1 MLLLVVLMLAAC
13 LTQFATDIYAPSLP
27 AISVSLGTSV
37 DYVQWSMATYMLGV
51 ALSQL
56 IYGPISEGVGRK
68 PPMIIGLFVMF
79 IGSVICLISGSVE
92 SLIIGRFVQGCGAGA
107 CASLWRSVFRDTYTG
122 EELAKYSSYLVVF
135 IMFIVPAAPLLGGYL
150 QEFFS
155 WRASFVF
162 MVVYTLVALL
172 GIILGFTETN
182 KTHSISKLS
191 FEYIISR
198 YLMLFKSRIFMTVT
212 CSTFL
217 SYGANF
223 IWFVVGPVLLIEKIG
238 ISPVDFGWLT
248 FCGGGGAY
256 ALAGYLNGKFVKRMG
271 MAFMM
276 RFGWSI
282 MIIASVLMLIAH
294 ATMGLNIYA
303 IMLPIILFYFG
314 STFIWPNAFATA
326 FTPFGSIAGYAGAL
340 YGFMQICGA
349 AVLAGV
355 VSYLP
360 DSDQFI
366 MAVMMLVSS
375 ICAWLVYE
383 FGKSG
388 DQSN

>member
-1 MLLLVVLMLAAC
+1 MLRFIVLVLAAC

-27 AISVSLGTSV
+27 AISVSLETAV

-56 IYGPISEGVGRK
+56 IYGPLSEGVGRK
-68 PPMIIGLFVMF
+68 PPMIIGLLIMLV
-79 IGSVICLISGSVE
+79 GSVICLVSDNVE
-92 SLIIGRFVQGCGAGA
+92 SLVIGRFVQGCGAGA

-122 EELAKYSSYLVVF
+122 EELAKYSSYLVIL

-150 QEFFS
+150 QELFS

-162 MVVYTLVALL
+162 MTIYTLVAVL
-172 GIILGFTETN
+172 GIMLGFTETN
-182 KTHSISKLS
+182 KDHSISKLS
-191 FEYIISR
+191 LGYIISR
-198 YLMLFKSRIFMTVT
+198 YLMLLKSRIFMTIT

-217 SYGANF
+217 SYGAGF
-223 IWFVVGPVLLIEKIG
+223 IWFVMGPVLLIEKIG

-271 MAFMM
+271 MPFMM

-282 MIIASVLMLIAH
+282 MIIASILMLISH
-294 ATMGLNIYA
+294 AIMGLNIYA

-326 FTPFGSIAGYAGAL
+326 FTPFGAIAGYAGAL

-349 AVLAGV
+349 AVLAGIA
-355 VSYLP
+355 SYLP

-366 MAVMMLVSS
+366 MALIMLISS
-375 ICAWLVYE
+375 VCAWLAYE
-383 FGKSG
+383 FGRR
-388 DQSN
+388 